1 MRKFIFG
8 LFVLIGILLI
18 TIGAISL
25 NAAEIGT
32 EYVLT
37 DEDGTYKIV
46 LIDES
51 KVSIFAESS
60 EEIGVTFDA
69 VLDYELIEE
78 NIIYVKALDSYIE
91 LKEDGS
97 WDYWD
102 EPELEPEPIIYPC
115 QVVIKDTNYGE
126 IIVDVK
132 EGEIGEIVTIMPKS
146 YAFCV
151 LVNITVN
158 GVELLPNEDGEYKF
172 ALVEG
177 ENVIRANFAINQQD
191 MEVIAGL
198 INSAK
203 KGNFEDLF
211 AIENLF
217 NLGSWIITILFSS
230 GFLVTLVK
238 LKKVKA
244 ETTNDV
250 VTTTDDTVKKSVEK
264 YIKEA
269 MEPILLEI
277 KNSSLNSEEISKVL
291 ARCMVLAQE
300 NTAESR
306 LAIINELTKLQTSSQ
321 DLAVKVQAVIADE
334 VSKSKKIYEEK
345 IKAIEDLKKSNKEL
359 KIEKESSSEGRI

>member
-8 LFVLIGILLI
+8 LFVLIGILFI

-25 NAAEIGT
+25 NAAEIGA

-60 EEIGVTFDA
+60 EEIGITFDA
-69 VLDYELIEE
+69 VLDYELIDE
-78 NIIYVKALDSYIE
+78 NIIYIEALDSYIE
-91 LKEDGS
+91 FKEDGS

-102 EPELEPEPIIYPC
+102 EPEPEPIIYPC

-126 IIVDVK
+126 IIVNIE
-132 EGEIGEIVTIMPKS
+132 EGEIGEIVTITPKS

-177 ENVIRANFAINQQD
+177 ENVVRANFAINQQD

-306 LAIINELTKLQTSSQ
+306 LAIINELTKLQTSSK

-334 VSKSKKIYEEK
+334 VSKSQKIYEEK
-345 IKAIEDLKKSNKEL
+345 LKAIENLKKSNKEL
-359 KIEKESSSEGRI
+359 KIEKENSSEGRI